1 MAYLLKSERGKLIDP
16 STTINQ
22 INNMDDIFVTK
33 KKLTINNQKIKIE
46 NKIDEKKKE
55 NHLQAEKLKNEVK
68 KKIKDLFFI
77 F

>member
-68 KKIKDLFFI
+68 KK
-77 F
+77 